1 MEIFERLENHER
13 SNLLAENIFEK
24 LSDQDL
30 LDLKKKFEAAVEN
43 CPSELFN
50 TVLPESYWRHRARRL
65 CHATTCSFQSY
76 CSELEREKEIMSLC
90 WNSIDFN

>member
-50 TVLPESYWRHRARRL
+50 TG
-65 CHATTCSFQSY
+65 
-76 CSELEREKEIMSLC
+76 K
-90 WNSIDFN
+90 